1 VIAATERQADAI
13 GDYPQRRAVLN
24 RQHRLPSMVEKPR
37 LDTHNDRA
45 WIGKRDRLVG
55 EDKTA

>member
-1 VIAATERQADAI
+1 
-13 GDYPQRRAVLN
+13 VLN
-24 RQHRLPSMVEKPR
+24 RQHRLPSMVEEPR

-55 EDKTA
+55 KDKTA